1 MTFRVKKRGETY
13 RLEGRAGR
21 VGDVRVRR
29 GAGER
34 ERIRLSLGTHNGDA
48 AHLLHGKIERALAE
62 GPDSTLWRNLRSVLP
77 ADTFTKLAAIAGHVP
92 DQKAAPECRWTDLVA
107 KFKRWMSQRVAL
119 DKLRESTRERYLQT
133 CAAFGEF
140 LGESGIADLGEI
152 KRATIEDFKSW
163 QLARILTKKN
173 SRGGRG
179 VVLDVAILH
188 RIFGFAID
196 DCELLLKNPV
206 RLDGRPGDRPE
217 FGAQPFTADQLA
229 KLRQAAGGDMLAF
242 LLLRH
247 TGFRGSDAVGLRLG
261 EIDWDTHEIN
271 RLTVKRRKRVVLP
284 IHSELFFALEAE
296 RDRRGPDAD
305 PEERLLMNP
314 ATGRP
319 LTRPRLYQRML
330 ALGKRAGVLDSHP
343 HRFRD
348 TFAVD
353 FLAKGGS
360 PYDVAKLLGDTVETI
375 ERHYAPFVR
384 ELRERARGIMETAK
398 GLDIAG
404 TPRALDK
411 MPEGKPN

>member
-1 MTFRVKKRGETY
+1 VVTE
-13 RLEGRAGR
+13 A
-21 VGDVRVRR
+21 
-29 GAGER
+29 
-34 ERIRLSLGTHNGDA
+34 IA
-48 AHLLHGKIERALAE
+48 AAARALAT
-62 GPDSTLWRNLRSVLP
+62 GIQIFHRSASATWRSCKSIATTRRVCVSPGGISRWHFSILRR
-77 ADTFTKLAAIAGHVP
+77 TWRGH
-92 DQKAAPECRWTDLVA
+92 
-107 KFKRWMSQRVAL
+107 
-119 DKLRESTRERYLQT
+119 
-133 CAAFGEF
+133 
-140 LGESGIADLGEI
+140 
-152 KRATIEDFKSW
+152 
-163 QLARILTKKN
+163 
-173 SRGGRG
+173 
-179 VVLDVAILH
+179 
-188 RIFGFAID
+188 
-196 DCELLLKNPV
+196 
-206 RLDGRPGDRPE
+206 
-217 FGAQPFTADQLA
+217 QPFTADQLA
-229 KLRQAAGGDMLAF
+229 KLRQAAGDDMLAF

-271 RLTVKRRKRVVLP
+271 RLTLKRRKRVMLP

-296 RDRRGPDAD
+296 RDRRGPDPD

-384 ELRERARGIMETAK
+384 ELRERARGIMETGK
-398 GLDIAG
+398 GLEMAG
-404 TPRALDK
+404 TPRAQDK